1 MRKLWIAVLAIGAL
15 VALATVAFAAN
26 TYTVHKASTTA
37 KGKGSTAKPL
47 PTGLTLGFKVEE
59 TDSSK
64 RATVIEKYS
73 LGSEGLVTN
82 TKVTPKC
89 PFTDLDDIEGVPAK
103 CNKALVGE
111 GLVKNAGGPNNDQ
124 SLATSLPCNLKVRL
138 YNIGTGMAIRL
149 DYQGKPTPPNYDSD
163 AIGCPLPIATAIN
176 ARFVKTKIGGLPAS
190 DLRFKV
196 QENLKHPLVGSDNS
210 LRESVTKIFLKTK
223 RIKGEKV
230 GFYNKVGC
238 KGSKRM
244 TRATFTT
251 ERTASQAP
259 QTFTAT
265 KQTKC

>member
-1 MRKLWIAVLAIGAL
+1 MRKLSIAVLAIA
-15 VALATVAFAAN
+15 ALATVVSVAFAAN
-26 TYTVHKASTTA
+26 TYEVHKASTTA
-37 KGKGSTAKPL
+37 KGKGSKAKPI

-73 LGSEGLVTN
+73 LGSEGLIANGKATA
-82 TKVTPKC
+82 TC
-89 PFTDLDDIEGVPAK
+89 AFTQLDDQAGVPAS

-111 GLVKNAGGPNNDQ
+111 GLVKNAGGSNTDQ

-138 YNIGTGMAIRL
+138 YNIGTGLAIRL
-149 DYQGKPTPPNYDSD
+149 DYQGKPTPPNFESD
-163 AIGCPLPIATAIN
+163 EIGCPLPIATAIK
-176 ARFVKTKIGGLPAS
+176 AKFVKTKIGGLPAT
-190 DLRFKV
+190 DLRFSV
-196 QENLKHPLVGSDNS
+196 QDNLRHPLVGTDNS

-223 RIKGEKV
+223 KIKGKKV
-230 GFYNKVGC
+230 GLYNKVGC
-238 KGSKRM
+238 KGGKRL

-259 QTFTAT
+259 QTFTAL